1 MCCCRQSHPDGG
13 DSVPHAR
20 HSFDTKTVQSTL
32 SWWGGGCTQWF
43 STLIASGAQPYFI
56 KWRKMV
62 LSIQVYMS
70 STSCQCVICILWNVD
85 IKIVYKRCDTSG
97 LVWSWTVAKS
107 KKYHMEKWF
116 VNVHTRVFNNVT
128 VIILLVF
135 TESSSWK
142 SQVTTEYKQLVFV
155 AVIVKQH
162 RSFYSVLALS

>member
-1 MCCCRQSHPDGG
+1 
-13 DSVPHAR
+13 
-20 HSFDTKTVQSTL
+20 
-32 SWWGGGCTQWF
+32 
-43 STLIASGAQPYFI
+43 
-56 KWRKMV
+56 
-62 LSIQVYMS
+62 
-70 STSCQCVICILWNVD
+70 
-85 IKIVYKRCDTSG
+85 
-97 LVWSWTVAKS
+97 
-107 KKYHMEKWF
+107 MEKWF